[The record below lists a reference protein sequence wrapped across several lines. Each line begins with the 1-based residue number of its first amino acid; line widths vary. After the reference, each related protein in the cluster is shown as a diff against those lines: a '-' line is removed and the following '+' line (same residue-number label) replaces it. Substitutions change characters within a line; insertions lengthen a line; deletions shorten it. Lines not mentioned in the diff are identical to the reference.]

1 MEGTIGSIVNK
12 SSLPLLSRWIL
23 FQCESVKVSKCS
35 LSQLLNISSK
45 NLLGSYCRYKP
56 GSTNVENDMLEI
68 RCYWHLPN
76 YPVENY
82 DNILPTREG
91 VFLLVFGRS
100 VWFWG
105 LIIADNLTEICFI
118 DIIFTFKRLPPSVCW
133 CLTDEIPYCGE
144 GW

>member
-56 GSTNVENDMLEI
+56 VSTWNANVEMWYKPGSTNVENDMLEI

-91 VFLLVFGRS
+91 VFLLH
-100 VWFWG
+100 
-105 LIIADNLTEICFI
+105 
-118 DIIFTFKRLPPSVCW
+118 IFVREV
-133 CLTDEIPYCGE
+133 
-144 GW
+144 